1 MPEVHVWNRR
11 TINNQW
17 RYNVL
22 GGEVGGRLNPRAFI
36 AANAGSVAIIQFHR
50 KLLASVCARLYPSR
64 GRGACVFESSLFA
77 VTFSDLDAPKICS
90 CLQFFDNVILLIPD
104 SSWFSPVSKNRKV

>member
-22 GGEVGGRLNPRAFI
+22 GGEVGGRLNTRAFI
-36 AANAGSVAIIQFHR
+36 AANAGSVAIIQLHR

-64 GRGACVFESSLFA
+64 GQGRMCLRVKPLR
-77 VTFSDLDAPKICS
+77 SDIFGFGCS
-90 CLQFFDNVILLIPD
+90 ENLQLPTVL
-104 SSWFSPVSKNRKV
+104 